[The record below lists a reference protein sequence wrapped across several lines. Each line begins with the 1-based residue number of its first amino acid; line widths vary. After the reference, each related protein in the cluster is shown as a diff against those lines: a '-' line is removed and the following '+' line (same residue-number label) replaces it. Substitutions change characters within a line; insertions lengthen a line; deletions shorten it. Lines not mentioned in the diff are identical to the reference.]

1 MNLEDSIMTKKITIA
16 VDGFSS
22 CGKSTMSKELA
33 KRLGYVYIDTG
44 AMYRGVTLYCLR
56 NNLISDNIIDEQ
68 TLCKEINNI
77 SITFGITENGT
88 QYLMLNGE
96 NVEKEIRDMEVSS
109 KVSLVAT
116 VPLVREAM
124 VDLQRKMGEDK
135 GIVMDGRDIGT
146 TVFPNAELKIFVT
159 ASPQIRA
166 QRRLDEMRSKGNNQV
181 SFEEILQNVE
191 ERDRIDQTRAVSP
204 LRKADDAIVLDNS
217 NMTIDEQNQWL
228 INEVNKKLQPT
239 IPNFKKDANR

>member
-1 MNLEDSIMTKKITIA
+1 MKKITIA

-33 KRLGYVYIDTG
+33 KKVGYVYVDTG

-56 NNLISDNIIDEQ
+56 TNLIVDGVVDEAR
-68 TLCKEINNI
+68 LGESINDI
-77 SITFGITENGT
+77 SITFGIDDNGL

-96 NVEKEIRDMEVSS
+96 NVEKEIRGMEVSG
-109 KVSLVAT
+109 KVSLVAA

-124 VDLQRKMGEDK
+124 VELQRKMGDAK

-146 TVFPNAELKIFVT
+146 TVFPDAELKIFVT
-159 ASPQIRA
+159 ASSEIRA
-166 QRRLDEMRSKGNNQV
+166 QRRLDEMRAKGNNDV
-181 SFEEILQNVE
+181 TFEEILFNVE

-204 LRKADDAIVLDNS
+204 LRKADDALVLDNS
-217 NMTIDEQNQWL
+217 YMTIDEQNEWL
-228 INEVNKKLQPT
+228 MNE
-239 IPNFKKDANR
+239 FKKRVEE